1 MNFVRLL
8 IFFCAI
14 FHHKRM
20 RGLEILT
27 VIIIA
32 FGQIT
37 CLSSF
42 HYVVEDYPLKIY
54 TKFISINI

>member
-1 MNFVRLL
+1 
-8 IFFCAI
+8 
-14 FHHKRM
+14 M